1 MSQESVT
8 DRLTHLRQKYL
19 EHPPQQEGSVF
30 DSPKGEKL
38 KKKLMTL
45 EKERCQRKMANRDCQ
60 AIEEKM
66 AALKQAFH
74 HQ

>member
-1 MSQESVT
+1 MSQQSVT

-19 EHPPQQEGSVF
+19 EHPSQRETSIC

-66 AALKQAFH
+66 AILKQSFNRK
-74 HQ
+74 